1 MEPWFGLGSPWWLVL
16 AFLTLIVGWWPEAL
30 AYVKKRSEKLTRTT
44 SKPPPP
50 SPNALSEPQSKT
62 PKLQSWEV
70 PGARTERFKIYEAA
84 CLLIGEEP
92 SWPLLSVGAREEYN
106 VLVGDAENCNLTVI
120 PQKDTQGQE
129 FDLAW
134 TKGDDGPEALRNIE
148 VHRKELRKYLRSIG
162 RPIPKFLHEKF
173 DDAPPPPP
181 DPVLIDLDVRILRF
195 LVEWEKLQI
204 KEGRVMTN
212 SHVHCQFT
220 GEQEESVLVLDQRL
234 IHLEKTGYITATVE
248 PKPSLGIPETKYI
261 EIHGVTEKGR
271 RALRA

>member
-1 MEPWFGLGSPWWLVL
+1 MRSRRARFRFTSRAEVYNEGHSP
-16 AFLTLIVGWWPEAL
+16 A
-30 AYVKKRSEKLTRTT
+30 KLF
-44 SKPPPP
+44 SA
-50 SPNALSEPQSKT
+50 N
-62 PKLQSWEV
+62 
-70 PGARTERFKIYEAA
+70 
-84 CLLIGEEP
+84 GET
-92 SWPLLSVGAREEYN
+92 LLSRLSHFRGPPRYN

-120 PQKDTQGQE
+120 PQKDTKGQE

-181 DPVLIDLDVRILRF
+181 DQVLIDLDVRILRF

-212 SHVHCQFT
+212 SHVHCKFT
-220 GEQEESVLVLDQRL
+220 GEQEESVRVLDQRL

-248 PKPSLGIPETKYI
+248 PKPSLGIPETKHI

-271 RALRA
+271 KALRA

>member
-16 AFLTLIVGWWPEAL
+16 AFLTLIVGWGPEAL
-30 AYVKKRSEKLTRTT
+30 AYVKRRSEKLTRTT

-92 SWPLLSVGAREEYN
+92 SWPLPSAGAREEYN
-106 VLVGDAENCNLTVI
+106 VLVGDTESCNLTVI
-120 PQKDTQGQE
+120 PPKDTQGQE

-173 DDAPPPPP
+173 DDAPSPPPN
-181 DPVLIDLDVRILRF
+181 PVLIDLDVRILRF
-195 LVEWEKLQI
+195 LVDQEKRGLAM
-204 KEGRVMTN
+204 KARYVYDA
-212 SHVHCQFT
+212 FT
-220 GEQEESVLVLDQRL
+220 DVVVSVLGDRL
-234 IHLEKTGYITATVE
+234 ICLKEDGFIRATIVSKRYVVGSLYVE
-248 PKPSLGIPETKYI
+248 MD
-261 EIHGVTEKGR
+261 IHGVSEKGR
-271 RALRA
+271 KDLLL